1 MNQQHSSTIR
11 TLFLFIGL
19 FLTSWTRADITAQWS
34 SDVVIPGEQ
43 TYLLLIESDGTPIGL
58 SKAPYVSGMTLEAQG
73 SGRIN
78 QPNNPNGYASLMVIG
93 ARADKPGSITIPP
106 LEVQTQ
112 SGKTVTVAVPPLT
125 VCPFDQVQWKDDPI
139 PYGILWYA
147 RNKEPYVMQPLDVVL
162 KLYIPRQIQ
171 DWKLPPL
178 QGTGLSVSRFSQVML
193 DFMPAPVA
201 QTSKGIWRALT
212 WHGTITPLR
221 EGDTSIKGSIIMY
234 VPTETNRPSFI
245 MQTLQPYELPL
256 SGLSLR
262 ALPLPLNAPA
272 GYANAVGEFS
282 IKADTDA
289 RDLSANEL
297 VSVRITVS
305 GQGNLDQLTCPDIS
319 DPAQWKLN
327 PPNKIENRDA
337 MGNLQS
343 VTFQLNIRPTEEVPG
358 IPAFTMSYFD
368 PQAREYKTIGT
379 RPIALPWKASAD
391 TMSGPA
397 GSGSTAP
404 PPAGAVPV
412 EELVDIYDLPPAET
426 IRERISI
433 PNYWLW
439 ICYIPTLAL
448 LAYLG
453 TRTWLR
459 WRNTSIAQRQRLTEL
474 KNISSIRDSVPFL
487 RALGAYI
494 EAHIPRDRMNDS
506 LEQILKQRD
515 EEAFKPDSHA
525 TALSH
530 DQRNGMLHAVKTAVR
545 SMAALALMALAA
557 LGSISQAQDSPAD
570 KSYKA
575 GQYSQAISQYEQALR
590 EIDGTGANP
599 ARFHYGI
606 GNANYRLNKPG
617 HAALAYARALEHNPA
632 LKEAAAN
639 LAFIQRKE
647 GAITPNLSAQ
657 EEWITWMPYR
667 SLLPIAIVSGAIL
680 TAGISLLMLTR
691 RRKALTVTVSTLAG
705 LVLVLSLANYIYY
718 PHLPDTLTAAERYYV
733 LEATPARTSAD
744 PSGSPVIQL
753 TPSTPLIVLAKRGA
767 WTYIETFTGTRGWV
781 ATKDIASVAP

>member
-1 MNQQHSSTIR
+1 MNQQHSTTIR

-43 TYLLLIESDGTPIGL
+43 TYLLLIESDGTPIEL
-58 SKAPYVSGMTLEAQG
+58 KKPPYVSGMTLEVQRQ
-73 SGRIN
+73 SVIN
-78 QPNNPNGYASLMVIG
+78 QPASPNGYAIIMPIA
-93 ARADKPGSITIPP
+93 ARADKPGTITIPP
-106 LEVQTQ
+106 MEVMTA
-112 SGKTVTVAVPPLT
+112 SGKSAQVAIPPLT
-125 VCPFDQVQWKDDPI
+125 VCPFDQVQWKTGTVS
-139 PYGILWYA
+139 YGVLWYV
-147 RNKEPYVMQPLDVVL
+147 RNKEPYIMQPLNVVL
-162 KLYIPRQIQ
+162 KTYLP
-171 DWKLPPL
+171 DTTENCKLAPL
-178 QGTGLSVSRFSQVML
+178 QGSGLSISRFIPDAKSST
-193 DFMPAPVA
+193 A
-201 QTSKGIWRALT
+201 QTSKGVWNVIT
-212 WHGTITPLR
+212 WKGTITPLR
-221 EGDTSIKGSIIMY
+221 EGDTTLTGTVIAYIAQSVRENTRHSTF
-234 VPTETNRPSFI
+234 V

-256 SGLSLR
+256 PGLSLR

-272 GYANAVGEFS
+272 GYTNAVGEFS

-305 GQGNLDQLTCPDIS
+305 GQGNLDLITCPDIS

-379 RPIALPWKASAD
+379 RPIALPWKASAEI
-391 TMSGPA
+391 MGGPG

-412 EELVDIYDLPPAET
+412 EELVDIYDLPPVET

-448 LAYLG
+448 LSYLG
-453 TRTWLR
+453 TRTWIR
-459 WRNTSIAQRQRLTEL
+459 WRNTSVVQRQRLAEL

-515 EEAFKPDSHA
+515 EEAFKPDTHA
-525 TALSH
+525 TAISH

-545 SMAALALMALAA
+545 GMAVLALMALAA
-557 LGSISQAQDSPAD
+557 LGSISQAQDSPGD
-570 KSYKA
+570 TSYKT
-575 GQYSQAISQYEQALR
+575 GQYSQAISQYEQALH
-590 EIDGTGANP
+590 ETDDNGTNP
-599 ARFHYGI
+599 ARIHYGI

-632 LKEAAAN
+632 FKEAAAN

-657 EEWITWMPYR
+657 EEWITWIPYR
-667 SLLPIAIVSGAIL
+667 MLLPIAIVSGAIL
-680 TAGISLLMLTR
+680 TAGISLLMLTH
-691 RRKALTVTVSTLAG
+691 RRKALTVTASTLAG

-733 LEATPARTSAD
+733 LEATPARTAAD
-744 PSGSPVIQL
+744 PAGPAVIQL